1 MNGGSLTVTSVHSN
15 AWSAKAISGAMGD
28 SNYEFT
34 MNGGSVNLKS
44 CCSDNVYNNPSNGIS
59 SFKKVTINGGSL
71 SIDTKSDH
79 AEASGFDNCN
89 IIEIRGGTVEVTAS
103 ADKSFGIIAKDKLII
118 TGGRVSAKAT
128 TSAALVGPNV
138 TDVNKLVVAA
148 PMTVVKPAGGGVGAA
163 NIDRFDGQGNH
174 VVIATAPN
182 GSTPATEIVIERSEP
197 EPAPYSRAKE
207 KDNGRKEETSSK
219 PVQINKDAIFVL
231 SSPGLPYGTF
241 FAKQEQGA
249 AAKAA
254 FAATLPAGYK
264 QAFTFNM
271 ITNGKSPDYSL
282 KKGTFTL
289 SIPPEFLKAGRTY
302 ALRVID
308 KSGNVILLPD
318 ADNKPDT
325 ITVSVNVEGFAFDL
339 IYKD

>member
-1 MNGGSLTVTSVHSN
+1 M
-15 AWSAKAISGAMGD
+15 SAK
-28 SNYEFT
+28 T
-34 MNGGSVNLKS
+34 
-44 CCSDNVYNNPSNGIS
+44 
-59 SFKKVTINGGSL
+59 
-71 SIDTKSDH
+71 
-79 AEASGFDNCN
+79 
-89 IIEIRGGTVEVTAS
+89 
-103 ADKSFGIIAKDKLII
+103 
-118 TGGRVSAKAT
+118 T

-148 PMTVVKPAGGGVGAA
+148 PMTVVKPAGGGVGVAS
-163 NIDRFDGQGNH
+163 IDRFDGQGYH

-197 EPAPYSRAKE
+197 EPQPQPQQQYTISPFTYLKMRAQKE
-207 KDNGRKEETSSK
+207 NERNKTERGDNK
-219 PVQINKDAIFVL
+219 PATENKDALFIM

-325 ITVSVNVEGFAFDL
+325 ITVSVNVEGYAFDL

>member
-1 MNGGSLTVTSVHSN
+1 MNGGSLTVTSTTNVFYAN
-15 AWSAKAISGAMGD
+15 AISGAD

-44 CCSDNVYNNPSNGIS
+44 CYSNNDNNNPSNGIS

-89 IIEIRGGTVEVTAS
+89 IIEIRGGTIEVTAS
-103 ADKSFGIIAKDKLII
+103 ANKSFGIIAKDKLII

-148 PMTVVKPAGGGVGAA
+148 PMTVVKPAGGGVGVAY
-163 NIDRFDGQGNH
+163 IDRHDGQGDH

-182 GSTPATEIVIERSEP
+182 GSIPATEIVIERSEP
-197 EPAPYSRAKE
+197 EPVRPAPYYRTKAN
-207 KDNGRKEETSSK
+207 DTGMTEETSSK

-264 QAFTFNM
+264 QTFTFNM

-325 ITVSVNVEGFAFDL
+325 ITVSVNVEGYAFDL